1 MMNPDNNQF
10 TEKAKLLQENP
21 KISPELLIN
30 HQSKGNFLEML
41 EVLGS
46 FQSGLP
52 IGDPKQYQVENILG
66 FIGKYQFGEPILIEL
81 GYYKTNIYYGHG
93 SDKNYWQGKWTGKH
107 DIDSKEKFMHSPKVQ
122 EIAIREAFTLNWK
135 LIDKT
140 LKKQGKSLESYLCQE
155 KTFDDGG
162 ELKTITITLS
172 GILAAAHLRGPYG
185 MANLLLKNQSCHD
198 EFSISI
204 IRYLDEYSCYNMAIE
219 DFTIS

>member
-1 MMNPDNNQF
+1 MNRDSNRL
-10 TEKAKLLQENP
+10 TEEAKLLQESQ
-21 KISPELLIN
+21 KIYSELLKSQ
-30 HQSKGNFLEML
+30 QSKGNFLDLL
-41 EVLGS
+41 EALGV

-93 SDKNYWQGKWTGKH
+93 ADKNYWRDRWTGKQG
-107 DIDSKEKFMHSPKVQ
+107 IDSKVKFLHSPDVQ

-140 LKKQGKSLESYLCQE
+140 LKKQGRSLENYLDQE

-162 ELKTITITLS
+162 ELKTMTITLS
-172 GILAAAHLRGPYG
+172 GILATAHLRGPYG
-185 MANLLLKNQSCHD
+185 MANLLLKNQPSYD

-204 IRYLDEYSCYNMAIE
+204 LRHLDEYSGYDMTID
-219 DFTIS
+219 DFAVG

>member
-1 MMNPDNNQF
+1 MNQDSNQF
-10 TEKAKLLQENP
+10 IEKSKFLQEIP
-21 KISPELLIN
+21 KISPELLRN

-41 EVLGS
+41 EVLGA

-52 IGDPKQYQVENILG
+52 IGDSKQYQVENILG

-93 SDKNYWQGKWTGKH
+93 SDKNYWQDKWTGKH
-107 DIDSKEKFMHSPKVQ
+107 DIDSKEKFLQSPKVQ
-122 EIAIREAFTLNWK
+122 EIAIREALTLNWK

-140 LKKQGKSLESYLCQE
+140 LKKQGKSLENYLGQK
-155 KTFDDGG
+155 KTFDDCG

-185 MANLLLKNQSCHD
+185 MANLLLKNPSSHD

-204 IRYLDEYSCYNMAIE
+204 LRYLDEYSGYDMTIE
-219 DFTIS
+219 DLAIS

>member
-1 MMNPDNNQF
+1 MNPDNNQF
-10 TEKAKLLQENP
+10 IEKSKFLQEIP
-21 KISPELLIN
+21 TISPEILKN
-30 HQSKGNFLEML
+30 NQSKGNFLDLL
-41 EVLGS
+41 EALGA

-81 GYYKTNIYYGHG
+81 GYYRTNIYYGHG
-93 SDKNYWQGKWTGKH
+93 SDKNYWQDKWIGKH
-107 DIDSKEKFMHSPKVQ
+107 AIDSKEKFLQSPEVQ
-122 EIAIREAFTLNWK
+122 EIAIREAFTLNWM

-140 LKKQGKSLESYLCQE
+140 LKKQGKSLEIYLGQE

-162 ELKTITITLS
+162 ESKTITITLS

-185 MANLLLKNQSCHD
+185 MANLLLKNPSSHD

-204 IRYLDEYSCYNMAIE
+204 LRYLNEYSGYNMTIE
-219 DFTIS
+219 DFAIS

>member
-1 MMNPDNNQF
+1 MNQDSNQF
-10 TEKAKLLQENP
+10 TEKGKLLHESQ
-21 KISPELLIN
+21 KISPQILKI

-41 EVLGS
+41 EALGA

-52 IGDPKQYQVENILG
+52 IGNPKQYHVENILG

-81 GYYKTNIYYGHG
+81 GYYRTNIYYGHG
-93 SDKNYWQGKWTGKH
+93 SDKNYWQDKWTGKH
-107 DIDSKEKFMHSPKVQ
+107 DIDSKAKFMQSPEVQ
-122 EIAIREAFTLNWK
+122 EIAIREAFSLNWK

-140 LKKQGKSLESYLCQE
+140 LRKQGKLLENYLGQE
-155 KTFDDGG
+155 KTFDHGG

-185 MANLLLKNQSCHD
+185 MANLLLKNPSSHD

-204 IRYLDEYSCYNMAIE
+204 LRYLDEYSGYDMTIE
-219 DFTIS
+219 DFAIS